1 MLSLSTFCS
10 RCYSI
15 ISFLLATA
23 PISPSISP
31 SIYIIFSPP
40 LHIYLLYL
48 SLSLPLSLSLSVSLA
63 MRTRNICDIYFITHS
78 LLPLSDCLPHFLL
91 SALHFSSLYPPPL
104 EGHQTGS
111 VHHRSRGIRLAVYN
125 PHPFRDIR
133 LAVYNPHPFTDIRLA
148 VCNPSPFRG
157 IRLPVYMPPS
167 GTSGCQFIPSNPFRG
182 IRLAVCTSHSPS
194 GSSGWQFK
202 HPTPLQDH

>member
-1 MLSLSTFCS
+1 
-10 RCYSI
+10 
-15 ISFLLATA
+15 
-23 PISPSISP
+23 
-31 SIYIIFSPP
+31 
-40 LHIYLLYL
+40 
-48 SLSLPLSLSLSVSLA
+48 

-91 SALHFSSLYPPPL
+91 SALHFSSLYPLPH

-182 IRLAVCTSHSPS
+182 IR
-194 GSSGWQFK
+194 GWQFV
-202 HPTPLQDH
+202 HPTPLQAHQAGSLNILLPFRIIRLVVFIIHPLHEHQDGRFVPYFRGIRLAIPHQLAQPPLRPSVDCRLWRPSSLTP